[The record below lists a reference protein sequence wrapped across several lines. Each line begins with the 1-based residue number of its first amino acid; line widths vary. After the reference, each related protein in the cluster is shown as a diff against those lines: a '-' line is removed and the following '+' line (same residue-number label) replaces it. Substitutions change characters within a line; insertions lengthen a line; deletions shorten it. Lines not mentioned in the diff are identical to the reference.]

1 MYRVVTPQTAAEL
14 DSYYQLSW
22 EAWVRKP
29 FNVPVGANSRTVL
42 CTE

>member
-14 DSYYQLSW
+14 DAHYQLSW

-29 FNVPVGANSRTVL
+29 FNVPVGANSRSVL
-42 CTE
+42 CTG